1 MTAKLLL
8 QEEVTVPEAIIR
20 VLEEAGIDMVF
31 GIPGGNTGR
40 IFDALFDHRSTIRT
54 VLVRQESLAGVMAEV
69 YGRLTGKPGVAI
81 GQCAFMLS
89 NAMLGTLE
97 AYCGSSPML
106 ILTDLSDGA
115 PFSHHAPYQS
125 GTGDYGAWD
134 AKRCFGGV
142 TKITMEMHNAVQAV
156 QGTQLGI
163 KHALTGERGPVALL
177 YHSSALSSNL
187 GPNSV
192 PRVYSTLPYLPAGPI
207 PADAKL
213 VDAAARTIL
222 QANLPVIIAGNG
234 VRISQAYGQLQY
246 LAELIGAPVATT
258 ASGKGVF
265 PENHELALGVFGNF
279 GQRVAN
285 KVVGNAD
292 TILVVG
298 SKLAPSD
305 TARQN
310 PKILNPQRQDF
321 IQIDIEPQNAGWTF
335 PCDHVLIGDAAVALS
350 QLGES
355 IQDVG
360 VPSDD
365 TINDRKKFLTEAKKK
380 YGFFDNPDFSSDE
393 VPLLPQRIV
402 AEIRNA
408 LADDVM
414 VVSDAGENRL
424 FLTHWFQTREAGMFI
439 SPAATGGMGYA
450 IPAALAVKLIC
461 PERKV
466 VAVSGDGGFSMSMN
480 GLMTACEEDIPIV
493 VVVFN
498 NSALGWVRHGQ
509 GDRAIATEFSDMNFA
524 RIAEAIGCRGY
535 RIERP
540 GQLEKTL
547 AEAVESD
554 EPIVLD
560 VVTSMKT
567 TFRDVS
573 SLGT

>member
-1 MTAKLLL
+1 MTTKLLL
-8 QEEVTVPEAIIR
+8 QEEVTVSEAIIR

-31 GIPGGNTGR
+31 GIPGGNTGG
-40 IFDALFDHRSTIRT
+40 IFNALYDHRSTIRT
-54 VLVRQESLAGVMAEV
+54 VLVRQESLAAVMAEV

-115 PFSHHAPYQS
+115 PFSHHAPYQA
-125 GTGDYGAWD
+125 GTGDYRTWD

-142 TKITMEMHNAVQAV
+142 TKISMELRNPVQAV

-192 PRVYSTLPYLPAGPI
+192 PRIYSTQSYLPTTSI
-207 PADAKL
+207 S
-213 VDAAARTIL
+213 VDAALVDTAAQTIS
-222 QANLPVIIAGNG
+222 QANRPVIIAGNG
-234 VRISQAYGQLQY
+234 VRISQAYRQLQDF
-246 LAELIGAPVATT
+246 AELIGAPVATT

-265 PENHELALGVFGNF
+265 PENHPLALGVFGNF
-279 GQRVAN
+279 GLRVAN
-285 KVVGNAD
+285 KVVGDAD
-292 TILVVG
+292 TVIVVG

-310 PKILNPQRQDF
+310 PKILDPQRQSF
-321 IQIDIEPQNAGWTF
+321 IQIDIEPRNAGWTF
-335 PCDHVLIGDAAVALS
+335 PCDHVVIGDAAVALS
-350 QLGES
+350 QLSES
-355 IQDVG
+355 IRDLR
-360 VPSDD
+360 VPSED
-365 TINDRKKFLTEAKKK
+365 TLNVRKDSLAEAKKE
-380 YGFFDNPDFSSDE
+380 YGFFDNPDFSSEE
-393 VPLLPQRIV
+393 VPLIPQRIV

-408 LADDVM
+408 IADDVM
-414 VVSDAGENRL
+414 VLSDAGENRL
-424 FLTHWFQTREAGMFI
+424 FMTHWFQTRKAGTFM

-450 IPAALAVKLIC
+450 IPAALATKLIF

-466 VAVSGDGGFSMSMN
+466 VATTGDGGFAMSMN
-480 GLMTACEEDIPIV
+480 GLMTACEENIPIV

-509 GDRAIATEFSDMNFA
+509 VDRAIASEFSDMNFA
-524 RIAEAIGCRGY
+524 KIAEAIGCHGR

-540 GQLEKTL
+540 GQLEKAL
-547 AEAVESD
+547 SEAIESD
-554 EPIVLD
+554 EPTVLD

-573 SLGT
+573 GQF

>member
-1 MTAKLLL
+1 MTTKLLL
-8 QEEVTVPEAIIR
+8 QEEVTVSEAIIR
-20 VLEEAGIDMVF
+20 VLEEAGINMVF
-31 GIPGGNTGR
+31 GIPGGNTGG
-40 IFDALFDHRSTIRT
+40 IFNALYDHRSTIRT
-54 VLVRQESLAGVMAEV
+54 VLVRQESLAAVMAEV

-115 PFSHHAPYQS
+115 PFSHHAPYQA
-125 GTGDYGAWD
+125 GTGDYRTWD

-142 TKITMEMHNAVQAV
+142 TKIAMELHNPVQAV

-192 PRVYSTLPYLPAGPI
+192 PRVYSTQSYLPTTSI
-207 PADAKL
+207 S
-213 VDAAARTIL
+213 VDAALVDTAAQTIS
-222 QANLPVIIAGNG
+222 QANRPVIIAGNG
-234 VRISQAYGQLQY
+234 VRISQAYSQLQE
-246 LAELIGAPVATT
+246 LAEVIGAPVATT

-265 PENHELALGVFGNF
+265 PENHPLALGVFGNF
-279 GQRVAN
+279 GIRVAN
-285 KVVGNAD
+285 KIVGNAD
-292 TILVVG
+292 TVIVVG

-310 PKILNPQRQDF
+310 PKILDPQRQDF
-321 IQIDIEPQNAGWTF
+321 IQIDIEPRNAGWTF
-335 PCDHVLIGDAAVALS
+335 PCDHVVIGDAAVALS
-350 QLGES
+350 QLSES
-355 IQDVG
+355 IRNLG
-360 VPSDD
+360 VPAEDKL
-365 TINDRKKFLTEAKKK
+365 NVRKDSLAEAKKE

-408 LADDVM
+408 IADDVM
-414 VVSDAGENRL
+414 VLSDAGENRL
-424 FLTHWFQTREAGMFI
+424 FMTHWFQTRKAGTFI

-450 IPAALAVKLIC
+450 IPAALATKLIF

-466 VAVSGDGGFSMSMN
+466 VATTGDGGFAMSMN
-480 GLMTACEEDIPIV
+480 GLMTACEENIPIV

-509 GDRAIATEFSDMNFA
+509 VDRAIASEFSDMNFA
-524 RIAEAIGCRGY
+524 KIAEAIGCHGR

-540 GQLEKTL
+540 GQLEKAL
-547 AEAVESD
+547 SEAVERD
-554 EPIVLD
+554 EPTVLD
-560 VVTSMKT
+560 VITSMKT
-567 TFRDVS
+567 SFRDVS
-573 SLGT
+573 GQF

>member
-1 MTAKLLL
+1 MTTKLML
-8 QEEVTVPEAIIR
+8 QKEVTVSEAIIR

-31 GIPGGNTGR
+31 GIPGGNTGG
-40 IFDALFDHRSTIRT
+40 IFNALYDHRSTIRT
-54 VLVRQESLAGVMAEV
+54 VLVRQESLAAVMAEV

-115 PFSHHAPYQS
+115 PFSHHAPYQA
-125 GTGDYGAWD
+125 GTGDYRTWD

-142 TKITMEMHNAVQAV
+142 TKIAMELRNPVQAV

-177 YHSSALSSNL
+177 YHSSALSSNV

-192 PRVYSTLPYLPAGPI
+192 PRVYSTQSYLPAAPVS
-207 PADAKL
+207 ADSAL
-213 VDAAARTIL
+213 VDAAAQTIFR
-222 QANLPVIIAGNG
+222 ANRPAIIAGNG
-234 VRISQAYGQLQY
+234 VRISQAYNQLQEF
-246 LAELIGAPVATT
+246 AELIGAPVATT

-265 PENHELALGVFGNF
+265 PENHPLAFGVFGNF
-279 GQRVAN
+279 GLRVAN
-285 KVVGNAD
+285 KIVGNAD
-292 TILVVG
+292 AVIVVG

-310 PKILNPQRQDF
+310 PKILDPQRQDF
-321 IQIDIEPQNAGWTF
+321 IQIDIEPRNAGWTF
-335 PCDHVLIGDAAVALS
+335 PCDHVVIGDAAVALS
-350 QLGES
+350 QLNES
-355 IQDVG
+355 IRDLG
-360 VPSDD
+360 APADN
-365 TINDRKKFLTEAKKK
+365 TLNARKDSLAEAKNE
-380 YGFFDNPDFSSDE
+380 YGFFDDPDFNSEE

-408 LADDVM
+408 IADDVM
-414 VVSDAGENRL
+414 VLSDAGENRL
-424 FLTHWFQTREAGMFI
+424 FMTHWFQTRKAGTFM

-450 IPAALAVKLIC
+450 IPAALATKLIF

-466 VAVSGDGGFSMSMN
+466 VATTGDGGFAMSMN

-509 GDRAIATEFSDMNFA
+509 GDRAIASKFSDMNFA
-524 RIAEAIGCRGY
+524 KIAEAIGCRGC

-540 GQLEKTL
+540 GQLEKAL
-547 AEAVESD
+547 SEAVESN
-554 EPIVLD
+554 EPTVLD
-560 VVTSMKT
+560 VIASMKT
-567 TFRDVS
+567 SFRDVS
-573 SLGT
+573 GQF

>member
-1 MTAKLLL
+1 MTTKLLL
-8 QEEVTVPEAIIR
+8 QKEVTVSEAIIR

-31 GIPGGNTGR
+31 GIPGGNTGG
-40 IFDALFDHRSTIRT
+40 IFNALYDHRSTIRT
-54 VLVRQESLAGVMAEV
+54 VLVRQESLAAVMAEV

-115 PFSHHAPYQS
+115 PFSHHAPYQA
-125 GTGDYGAWD
+125 GTGDYRTWD

-142 TKITMEMHNAVQAV
+142 TKISMELRNPVQAV

-192 PRVYSTLPYLPAGPI
+192 PRIYSTQSYLPTTSI
-207 PADAKL
+207 S
-213 VDAAARTIL
+213 VDAALVDTAAQTIS
-222 QANLPVIIAGNG
+222 QANRPVIIAGNG
-234 VRISQAYGQLQY
+234 VRISQAYRQLQDF
-246 LAELIGAPVATT
+246 AELIGAPVATT

-265 PENHELALGVFGNF
+265 PENHPLALGVFGNF
-279 GQRVAN
+279 GIRVAN
-285 KVVGNAD
+285 KVVGDAD
-292 TILVVG
+292 TVIVVG

-310 PKILNPQRQDF
+310 PKILDPQRQDF
-321 IQIDIEPQNAGWTF
+321 IQIDIEPRNAGWTF
-335 PCDHVLIGDAAVALS
+335 PCDHVVIGDAAVALS
-350 QLGES
+350 QLSES
-355 IQDVG
+355 IRNLG
-360 VPSDD
+360 VPAEDKL
-365 TINDRKKFLTEAKKK
+365 NDRKEFLAEAKNE
-380 YGFFDNPDFSSDE
+380 YGFWDDPDFNSDE

-408 LADDVM
+408 IADDVM
-414 VVSDAGENRL
+414 VLSDAGENRL
-424 FLTHWFQTREAGMFI
+424 FMTHWFQTSKAGTFI

-450 IPAALAVKLIC
+450 IPAALATKLIF
-461 PERKV
+461 PEHKV
-466 VAVSGDGGFSMSMN
+466 VATTGDGGFAMSMN

-509 GDRAIATEFSDMNFA
+509 VDRAIASEFSDMNFA
-524 RIAEAIGCRGY
+524 KIAEAIGCRGR

-540 GQLEKTL
+540 GQLEKAL
-547 AEAVESD
+547 SEAIESD
-554 EPIVLD
+554 EPTVLD

-573 SLGT
+573 GQF

>member
-8 QEEVTVPEAIIR
+8 QEEVTVSEAIIR
-20 VLEEAGIDMVF
+20 VLEEAGIDIVF
-31 GIPGGNTGR
+31 GLPGGNTGR
-40 IFDALFDHRSTIRT
+40 IFNALYDHRSKIRT
-54 VLVRQESLAGVMAEV
+54 VLVRQESLAGIMAEV

-81 GQCAFMLS
+81 GQGVFMLS

-106 ILTDLSDGA
+106 ILTDLSDGV
-115 PFSHHAPYQS
+115 PFSHHAPYQA
-125 GTGDYGAWD
+125 GTGDYRTWD

-142 TKITMEMHNAVQAV
+142 TKITMQLHDAAQAV

-177 YHSSALSSNL
+177 YHSSALNSSL

-192 PRVYSTLPYLPAGPI
+192 PRVYSTQSYLPATPVS
-207 PADAKL
+207 ADAAL
-213 VDAAARTIL
+213 VDAAAQTIS
-222 QANLPVIIAGNG
+222 QANQPVVIAGNG
-234 VRISQAYGQLQY
+234 VRISQAYSQLQAF
-246 LAELIGAPVATT
+246 AELIGAPVATT

-292 TILVVG
+292 TVIVVG

-310 PKILNPQRQDF
+310 PQILDPLRQNF
-321 IQIDIEPQNAGWTF
+321 IQIDIEPRNAGWTF
-335 PCDHVLIGDAAVALS
+335 PCDHVVIGDTAVTLS
-350 QLGES
+350 QLSES
-355 IQDVG
+355 IRNLL
-360 VPSDD
+360 VPSND
-365 TINDRKKFLTEAKKK
+365 ILNDRKEYLAKARQE
-380 YGFFDNPDFSSDE
+380 YGFFDNPCFSSDE

-408 LADDVM
+408 IADDAIVI
-414 VVSDAGENRL
+414 SDAGENRL
-424 FLTHWFQTREAGMFI
+424 FMTHWFQIGKAGTFI

-450 IPAALAVKLIC
+450 IPAALAVKLIY

-466 VAVSGDGGFSMSMN
+466 IATTGDGGFSMSMN

-509 GDRAIATEFSDMNFA
+509 GDRAIASEFSDMNFA
-524 RIAEAIGCRGY
+524 KIAEAIGCRGY
-535 RIERP
+535 RIEHP
-540 GQLEKTL
+540 GQLEKAL
-547 AEAVESD
+547 SEAVESD
-554 EPIVLD
+554 NPVVMD

-567 TFRDVS
+567 SFRDVS
-573 SLGT
+573 SQF